1 MLRPQERWQEKEQK
15 RPMVIWGML
24 LLAASLPALEQA
36 VLDQVNAHRRAAGL
50 NALAWNERAAAEA
63 RAHCGRLLMGR
74 AAGPHDGF
82 EGRAARLRR
91 GTRARRAGEN
101 VFLME
106 NGPFR
111 AERAVEA
118 WLESEGHRSAIEG
131 PYQMTGVAVVTLGSR
146 ACAAQIFLG
155 R

>member
-1 MLRPQERWQEKEQK
+1 MP
-15 RPMVIWGML
+15 IWGLL
-24 LLAASLPALEQA
+24 LLASSLTGLERE

-63 RAHCGRLLMGR
+63 RTHCGRVLAGK

-82 EGRAARLRR
+82 EGRAERLRR
-91 GTRARRAGEN
+91 AARARRAGEN

-106 NGPFR
+106 NGAFR
-111 AERAVEA
+111 ADRAVEA

-131 PYQMTGVAVVTLGSR
+131 PFEMSGVAVVMRGSR

>member
-1 MLRPQERWQEKEQK
+1 MA
-15 RPMVIWGML
+15 IWELL
-24 LLAASLPALEQA
+24 LLAASLPGLERA

-63 RAHCGRLLMGR
+63 RAHCGRLLAGK

-82 EGRAARLRR
+82 EQRAGRLRRAAR
-91 GTRARRAGEN
+91 ARSAGEN

-106 NGPFR
+106 NGEFR
-111 AERAVEA
+111 PERAVRA
-118 WLESEGHRSAIEG
+118 WLASEGHRSAIEG
-131 PYQMTGVAVVTLGSR
+131 PFEMTGVAVVMRGSR

>member
-1 MLRPQERWQEKEQK
+1 MP
-15 RPMVIWGML
+15 IWGLL
-24 LLAASLPALEQA
+24 LLASSLTGLERE

-50 NALAWNERAAAEA
+50 AELVWNEQAAAEA
-63 RAHCGRLLMGR
+63 RTHCGRVLAGK

-82 EGRAARLRR
+82 PQRAGRLRRAARA
-91 GTRARRAGEN
+91 TRAGEN

-106 NGPFR
+106 NGAFR
-111 AERAVEA
+111 ADRALA
-118 WLESEGHRSAIEG
+118 SWLGSEGHRQAIEG
-131 PYQMTGVAVVTLGSR
+131 PFDQTGVGVVTRGNR

>member
-1 MLRPQERWQEKEQK
+1 
-15 RPMVIWGML
+15 MVMWGL
-24 LLAASLPALEQA
+24 FLLAASLPGLERE
-36 VLDQVNAHRRAAGL
+36 VLDQVNAHRREAGL
-50 NALAWNERAAAEA
+50 SALAWNERAAAEA
-63 RAHCGRLLMGR
+63 RTHCGRVLAGK

-82 EGRAARLRR
+82 EGRAGRLLR

-118 WLESEGHRSAIEG
+118 WLESKGHRSAIEG
-131 PYQMTGVAVVTLGSR
+131 PFEMTGVAVVMRGSR

>member
-1 MLRPQERWQEKEQK
+1 ML
-15 RPMVIWGML
+15 
-24 LLAASLPALEQA
+24 ASSLPGLERE

-63 RAHCGRLLMGR
+63 RSHCARVLAGR

-82 EGRAARLRR
+82 EGRASRLRHAV
-91 GTRARRAGEN
+91 RARTAGEN

-111 AERAVEA
+111 AERAVEV
-118 WLESEGHRSAIEG
+118 WLESQSHRRAIEG
-131 PYQMTGVAVVTLGSR
+131 PFDMTGVAVVMRGSR

>member
-1 MLRPQERWQEKEQK
+1 
-15 RPMVIWGML
+15 MVLWGLL
-24 LLAASLPALEQA
+24 LLAASLPALERD

-50 NALAWNERAAAEA
+50 AELVWNERAAAEA
-63 RAHCGRLLMGR
+63 RAHCANVLAGR

-82 EGRAARLRR
+82 ERRAERLRR
-91 GTRARRAGEN
+91 TARARSAGEN

-106 NGPFR
+106 NAAFR
-111 AERAVEA
+111 AERAVQA
-118 WLESEGHRSAIEG
+118 WLDSEGHRSAIEG
-131 PYQMTGVAVVTLGSR
+131 PFEMTGVGVVQRGSR